1 MRNINLNSA
10 VTLIEDS
17 IITLGGPALAISGI
31 IAGMDLLTGGS
42 ILKQASWLAYIW
54 AIALLLC
61 LDFQVLALGARAHQ
75 IYLSDKTT
83 RRKIGEIALSFII
96 AAAISFVSIQMQ
108 SIIARVN
115 AVAGLSIEQAAA
127 ELGINP
133 IWLIWERSA
142 LVLVLIFMS
151 GWFREERSKQ
161 QSDQTTNIGAITAN
175 AGENNATDEAIKQLA
190 EQVSLLALSVT
201 QITTT
206 VTEVKT
212 TVTAISQGDQ
222 KTLLE
227 RSGANEQTVIVDT
240 GMNKQAV
247 FSDRGDQGTNEQT
260 EYSDQGTN
268 EQTTISESGT
278 FATITQGDQGD
289 QGTNTGERIRLALA
303 YNPHLSDRELAA
315 IVGCSSST
323 ANKWRKRIEQVA

>member
-83 RRKIGEIALSFII
+83 TRKIGEIALSFII
-96 AAAISFVSIQMQ
+96 PAAISFVSIQMQ
-108 SIIARVN
+108 STIAPV
-115 AVAGLSIEQAAA
+115 
-127 ELGINP
+127 
-133 IWLIWERSA
+133 
-142 LVLVLIFMS
+142 
-151 GWFREERSKQ
+151 
-161 QSDQTTNIGAITAN
+161 N

-323 ANKWRKRIEQVA
+323 ANKWR